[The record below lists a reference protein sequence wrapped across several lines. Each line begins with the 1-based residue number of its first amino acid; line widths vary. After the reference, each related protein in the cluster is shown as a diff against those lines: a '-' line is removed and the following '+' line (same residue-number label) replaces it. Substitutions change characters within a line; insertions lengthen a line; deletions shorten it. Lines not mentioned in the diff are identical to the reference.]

1 MQIKAITES
10 IDCVVLL
17 LDRSR

>member
-1 MQIKAITES
+1 
-10 IDCVVLL
+10 

>member
-1 MQIKAITES
+1 
-10 IDCVVLL
+10 VVLL

>member
-1 MQIKAITES
+1 MQIKAITEG